1 MKTATNPKPERDVSV
16 THGCCGGKHKV
27 EPKQVQKESGC
38 GCGDK
43 HTQQS
48 VESSCC
54 K

>member
-1 MKTATNPKPERDVSV
+1 MKNGTNPKPKRDESA
-16 THGCCGGKHKV
+16 THGCCGGVHEV
-27 EPKQVQKESGC
+27 EPKQVQKETGC

-43 HTQQS
+43 RSQQA